1 MENKLVVCT
10 EEPSFMG
17 GIFDTEEMREEA
29 HSQASK
35 LVKKYGGGKNHPK
48 NPDFVSMY
56 FHGKLENDMGF
67 DLVNVVGGKMPQL
80 KVGDEIKCIAVLP
93 DNKEVDAVIYVGRR
107 IKDDSNNLYCLILY
121 ASEKF
126 TKKDKYYNFQK
137 MHIIS

>member
-17 GIFDTEEMREEA
+17 GIFDTKEMREEA

-35 LVKKYGGGKNHPK
+35 LVKKYGGGKSHPK

-80 KVGDEIKCIAVLP
+80 KVGDEIKCTAVLP
-93 DNKEVDAVIYVGRR
+93 DNKEVNAVIYVGRR

-121 ASEKF
+121 PSEKF
-126 TKKDKYYNFQK
+126 TKKDKYYNFA
-137 MHIIS
+137 

>member
-35 LVKKYGGGKNHPK
+35 LVKKYGGGKSHPK

-56 FHGKLENDMGF
+56 FHGKLEDDMCF

-121 ASEKF
+121 PSEKF
-126 TKKDKYYNFQK
+126 TKKDKYYNF
-137 MHIIS
+137 S

>member
-17 GIFDTEEMREEA
+17 GIFDTEEMRKEA
-29 HSQASK
+29 HSQASE
-35 LVKKYGGGKNHPK
+35 LVKKYGGGKSHHK

-121 ASEKF
+121 PSEKF
-126 TKKDKYYNFQK
+126 IKKDKYYNFA
-137 MHIIS
+137 

>member
-17 GIFDTEEMREEA
+17 GIFDTEEMRKEA
-29 HSQASK
+29 HSQASE
-35 LVKKYGGGKNHPK
+35 LVKKYGGGKSHHK

-80 KVGDEIKCIAVLP
+80 KVGDEIKCTAVLP

-121 ASEKF
+121 PSEKF
-126 TKKDKYYNFQK
+126 IKKDKYL
-137 MHIIS
+137 